1 MGRLIPT
8 DKPWGWTVE
17 IAPNIEYALI
27 QEGGTSSWHRHRKY
41 RNRFYVVSGI
51 LAVICEVG
59 GTHELKAGDV
69 YRCEANN
76 WHSFKALTDV
86 FLIEVYDEPDIERE
100 KLS

>member
-17 IAPNIEYALI
+17 IAPNVERAFIKK
-27 QEGGTSSWHRHRKY
+27 GGTSSWHRHRRQ
-41 RNRFYVVSGI
+41 RNRFYVESGK
-51 LAVICEVG
+51 LRLTLGVG
-59 GTHELKAGDV
+59 TDRVLSAGDV